1 MTSPGTGLM
10 SIGSFARLCRLTV
23 KAVRHYDA
31 EGLLVPAE
39 VDPHSG
45 YRYYRAEQVRTAT
58 TIALLRGLDVPLT
71 VVRDVLAA
79 PDPAAVADVLAAQRE
94 RWAAELARREQVLRS
109 LDVLLHR
116 PERVRYDVAVADRPV
131 VRLTGVDGVVRADHL
146 DSDVGALCVRALR
159 SAPRG
164 EPLVAVFPVDL
175 ADTMPVTVGLP
186 PTGPGRRSVHD
197 AATELPG
204 GPWAATLHVGPY
216 EELPLA
222 YTALL
227 EHVRD
232 LGHDVRGPVTETYLA
247 DPSTAEPADLVTRV
261 AVALGDGAP
270 AG

>member
-1 MTSPGTGLM
+1 MTAPGTGLM
-10 SIGSFARLCRLTV
+10 PIGSFARRCRLTV

-39 VDPHSG
+39 VDRHSG

-58 TIALLRGLDVPLT
+58 TIALLRGLDVPLA

-94 RWAAELARREQVLRS
+94 RWAAELTRREQVLRS

-116 PERVRYDVAVADRPV
+116 PERVRYDVAVTDRPV
-131 VRLTGVDGVVRADHL
+131 VRLAGVDGVVRADHL

-175 ADTMPVTVGLP
+175 ADTVPVTVGLP
-186 PTGPGRRSVHD
+186 SAGG
-197 AATELPG
+197 ATALPG

-232 LGHDVRGPVTETYLA
+232 LGHDVRGPVTETYLT
-247 DPSTAEPADLVTRV
+247 DPSTAAPADLVTRV
-261 AVALGDGAP
+261 SVSLGDGAL